1 MIIVPYSWHDYIS
14 NHVSLR
20 NQTPF
25 FKCSLN
31 ALSVLQLTSPQ
42 RDEHFSSFNSLR
54 IVYFNSRLCKETN
67 VNSSGDVDFGWIF
80 QLTSPQGDERI
91 LIVWS
96 IVPENFNSHL
106 RKETNYPIRQTFQ
119 KLTHFNSRLRK
130 ETNFYRVWLVQKRC
144 NFNSRLREGTNDHLG
159 RRTGRVY
166 GHFNSRLRKETNK
179 RLNLALTS
187 AGYFNSRLR
196 KETNI

>member
-119 KLTHFNSRLRK
+119 KLTHFNSRL
-130 ETNFYRVWLVQKRC
+130 L
-144 NFNSRLREGTNDHLG
+144 S
-159 RRTGRVY
+159 
-166 GHFNSRLRKETNK
+166 
-179 RLNLALTS
+179 
-187 AGYFNSRLR
+187 
-196 KETNI
+196 ETNIVEVICFACFFISIHVSVRRRTFIEFGLCKNAAISTHVSARERTIT